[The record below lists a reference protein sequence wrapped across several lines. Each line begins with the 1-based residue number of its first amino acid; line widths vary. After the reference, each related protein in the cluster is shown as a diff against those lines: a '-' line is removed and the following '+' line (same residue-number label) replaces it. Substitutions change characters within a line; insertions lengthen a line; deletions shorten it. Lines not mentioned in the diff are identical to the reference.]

1 VRSIV
6 LIFTSIPE
14 DQREMYLGV
23 QEDFDQVAVGHDE
36 LGDEVNVEVAVLGV
50 AQLLHELSYK

>member
-1 VRSIV
+1 MRSIV